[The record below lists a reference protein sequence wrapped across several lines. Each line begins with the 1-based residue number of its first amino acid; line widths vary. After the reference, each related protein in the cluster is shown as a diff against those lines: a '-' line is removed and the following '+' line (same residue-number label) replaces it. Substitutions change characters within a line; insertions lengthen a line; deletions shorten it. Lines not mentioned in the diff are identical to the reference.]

1 MKASNKF
8 RSTNTFCILSGDA
21 GKIAVLVKHYG
32 VKLVSIAHQHVPKGS
47 YEQARTYVLRLVDN
61 RDLVDVEV
69 YIDSLDNVIEKE
81 RNVVLARKDV
91 EPAGPV
97 LPDFSY
103 QRSTLSAH
111 TPAARAW
118 VAKNIVDHGYT
129 GNSHFV
135 DTPYIKGVAKL
146 IEAAG
151 LSILIV

>member
-8 RSTNTFCILSGDA
+8 RATKTFCILSGDA
-21 GKIAVLVKHYG
+21 GKIARLVKHYG
-32 VKLVSIAHQHVPKGS
+32 SKLVSISHQHVPKGS
-47 YEQARTYVLRLVDN
+47 YEDARTYVLRIVEN
-61 RDLVDVEV
+61 RDLIDVLV
-69 YIDSLDNVIEKE
+69 LVNTLDEVIEKE
-81 RNVVLARKDV
+81 RVVVIAHKDI